1 MQRYGRYSWTCPHCK
16 KLFEKDTPQG
26 LGLAKENHLRTHRVP
41 IHTVEYIPRDYE
53 QYPEGICGEMQG
65 SCMNCPLP
73 ENMRGDCIAAQSNN
87 PGIDTGRKP
96 Q

>member
-26 LGLAKENHLRTHRVP
+26 LGLAKENHLRKHRAPLHPVW
-41 IHTVEYIPRDYE
+41 VERDYE

-65 SCMNCPLP
+65 DCKNCPLP
-73 ENMRGDCIAAQSNN
+73 ANMRHGCLEAQNN
-87 PGIDTGRKP
+87 SGGI
-96 Q
+96 